1 MGMIRYVVDPKET
14 VALRFDDPGFVE
26 ALASADGDFHDQ
38 LERLL
43 GGPPTEADLS
53 GFIADGVVIHARA
66 GVTGRDDARLGNDS
80 QQDDARKGIKVD
92 VPRATESKW
101 GLWVLR
107 VEDAESIA
115 GIAGGVPAG
124 LSDRNKAVRQETF
137 GALPAPV
144 QDAFVARLRVH
155 ERDARRDAL
164 RDPSRTHSPATGKGS
179 RSTFDS
185 ASGPSADAHPD
196 NA

>member
-1 MGMIRYVVDPKET
+1 MGLIRYTVDPKET
-14 VALRFDDPGFVE
+14 VALRFDDPDFIE

-43 GGPPTEADLS
+43 GGAPSEADVS
-53 GFIADGVVIHARA
+53 AFVADGVVIHARA
-66 GVTGRDDARLGNDS
+66 SVSGRDDARLGNDS

-107 VEDAESIA
+107 VEDTDGS
-115 GIAGGVPAG
+115 VPAG

-164 RDPSRTHSPATGKGS
+164 RDPSKTHSSATGKGYAPS
-179 RSTFDS
+179 SGS
-185 ASGPSADAHPD
+185 ASGHSAPAPSTDLD
-196 NA
+196 

>member
-1 MGMIRYVVDPKET
+1 MGMIRYTVDPKET
-14 VALRFDDPGFVE
+14 VALRFDDPDFLD
-26 ALASADGDFHDQ
+26 ALASAEGDFYDQ

-43 GGPPTEADLS
+43 GGVPAEADLS
-53 GFIADGVVIHARA
+53 GFVADGVVLHARA
-66 GVTGRDDARLGNDS
+66 SVSGREDGRLGNDS

-101 GLWVLR
+101 GLWVPS
-107 VEDAESIA
+107 VEDA
-115 GIAGGVPAG
+115 AGGVPAG
-124 LSDRNKAVRQETF
+124 LSDRNRAVRQETF

-164 RDPSRTHSPATGKGS
+164 RDPSKTHSPATGKGY
-179 RSTFDS
+179 RPTLAS
-185 ASGPSADAHPD
+185 ADGPSADAHPTD
-196 NA
+196 LG

>member
-1 MGMIRYVVDPKET
+1 MGLIRYTVDARET

-43 GGPPTEADLS
+43 GGPPAEADLS
-53 GFIADGVVIHARA
+53 AFIADGVVIHARA

-107 VEDAESIA
+107 VEDTDGS
-115 GIAGGVPAG
+115 VPAG

-164 RDPSRTHSPATGKGS
+164 RDPSRTHSPATGKGY
-179 RSTFDS
+179 RPTFVS
-185 ASGPSADAHPD
+185 ADGQPADAHQD
-196 NA
+196 ND